1 MASRSILKDVKAPIY
16 FLLRNPAS
24 SVPLAQSIHNH
35 LLPFPTQ
42 SASGFL
48 RELGLSDRPLLPRH
62 FNSSFD
68 GGFRIEVRG
77 KQQPVIEDIDE
88 QSDSDSDFEGSD
100 GFNGEGWEE
109 LSGDDFSDDDNA
121 EPRDD
126 EP

>member
-16 FLLRNPAS
+16 LLLRNPAS
-24 SVPLAQSIHNH
+24 SVPLAQSIQNH
-35 LLPFPTQ
+35 LLPFPRQ

-88 QSDSDSDFEGSD
+88 QSESESDLEGSD

-109 LSGDDFSDDDNA
+109 LSADDFSDDDDA